1 MKSHHERVK
10 GGVLDT
16 TRLTRVFYV
25 TDSDYASERAVK
37 HRQPNARL
45 MWSFPNPEGRSSLD
59 VYRLK

>member
-1 MKSHHERVK
+1 MKPHHERVK

-25 TDSDYASERAVK
+25 TDSEYASEPTVK
-37 HRQPNARL
+37 RRQPKARL
-45 MWSFPNPEGRSSLD
+45 VWSFPNPEGRSSLD